1 MNQQNGLYRKTEL
14 SNGFTIVSEQMP
26 SVRSACI
33 GIWVPAGSRYEMSE
47 ENGVSHFLEHMF
59 FKGTKL
65 RSARDIAIEVD
76 SLGGEMNAFTS
87 REYTAYYV
95 KVLDTHLST
104 ALDILCDI
112 FLRSVLDETEL
123 EKERQVILEEIR
135 MQDDQPEESVHD
147 MLNALIWQG
156 HPLAFPIA
164 GRQES
169 VSAVNR
175 ESLLDYICRM
185 YSRSGITI
193 SCAGH
198 VDHDECTAI
207 VEEQFGGV
215 PPLQA
220 RDPLSR
226 PRYQV
231 GTKVVT
237 KELEQVH
244 VCLALPGI
252 PLNDPERFPF
262 YVLNT
267 VLGANMSSRLFQEVR
282 EKRGLAYSVYSYLA
296 GYQDVGNLAVYA
308 GTSREKI
315 SEVIDVIR
323 GELESLARKPLS
335 DEEVKRSQEYL
346 KGGLLMSLESSSS
359 VMSRIAK
366 QELCFHGYQSVDE
379 IVQQIE
385 SVTPEKV
392 QELAA
397 KNFGMEQLSLA
408 AIGPIQEDELKS

>member
-185 YSRSGITI
+185 YSRSGITM
-193 SCAGH
+193 
-198 VDHDECTAI
+198 
-207 VEEQFGGV
+207 
-215 PPLQA
+215 
-220 RDPLSR
+220 

>member
-1 MNQQNGLYRKTEL
+1 MHEPTGLYRKSEL

-33 GIWVPAGSRYEMSE
+33 GIWVPAGSRYEVSE
-47 ENGVSHFLEHMF
+47 ENGISHFLEHMF
-59 FKGTKL
+59 FKGTER

-87 REYTAYYV
+87 REYTAYYI
-95 KVLDTHLST
+95 KVLDAHLPT

-112 FLRSVLDETEL
+112 FLRSVLDEAEL

-147 MLNALIWQG
+147 LLNGLIWQG

-164 GRQES
+164 GRRES
-169 VSAVNR
+169 VSAVSR
-175 ESLLDYICRM
+175 ESLLGYIHRR

-198 VDHDECTAI
+198 VDHDECAAI
-207 VEEQFGGV
+207 VEKQFREV
-215 PPLQA
+215 APLQD
-220 RDPLSR
+220 RDSLRP
-226 PRYQV
+226 PRYRV
-231 GTKVVT
+231 GTTVVT

-244 VCLALPGI
+244 LCLALPGI

-308 GTSREKI
+308 GTSREKVG
-315 SEVIDVIR
+315 EVLDVIQ
-323 GELESLARKPLS
+323 GELQALAQGPLS
-335 DEEVKRSQEYL
+335 DEELKRSKEYL

-366 QELCFHGYQSVDE
+366 QELCYRGYQSVDE
-379 IVQQIE
+379 IVQQID

-392 QELAA
+392 LALA
-397 KNFGMEQLSLA
+397 EKNFRSDQLSLA
-408 AIGPIQEDELKS
+408 AIGPIQEHELQ